1 MNDVIVMADAD
12 LFLVSTFCLSL
23 VQGTSE
29 IAVLTCILG
38 GGKARHG
45 DAGAALQGLVRR
57 VSLPK
62 LILGEIY

>member
-23 VQGTSE
+23 GKSE
-29 IAVLTCILG
+29 IPVLTCILA
-38 GGKARHG
+38 GGKARLG